1 MIQLDHFATKQSF
14 FDEFEL
20 EKILADFFV
29 VKGVEEAYALGLREK
44 NDIQ

>member
-1 MIQLDHFATKQSF
+1 MI
-14 FDEFEL
+14 E

-44 NDIQ
+44 NDI